1 MEPLPGWAAHLA
13 EVARRPAPAPK
24 RRLALPKAASYYT
37 GQLWRRAL
45 PLPPVGPP
53 PSELRRAARPAP
65 GPFGPRWSPPPLAA
79 TSGPKVGSD
88 RLDTPTLGRGTR
100 VLPPAGSARWCPAA
114 TSRRS
119 ALDTGGPRHTVLGT
133 VRPRSPPE

>member
-45 PLPPVGPP
+45 PVPPVGPP
-53 PSELRRAARPAP
+53 PSELRRAIRHDRPALRTSLVAAPARPDPCPDA
-65 GPFGPRWSPPPLAA
+65 GP
-79 TSGPKVGSD
+79 D
-88 RLDTPTLGRGTR
+88 RLDTPTIGR
-100 VLPPAGSARWCPAA
+100 
-114 TSRRS
+114 
-119 ALDTGGPRHTVLGT
+119 
-133 VRPRSPPE
+133 EE